1 MNYYD
6 QDYTTTKLIQ
16 LEVDAH
22 DNMQY
27 PKPMTQD
34 EVAKYCENL
43 MYPANA
49 YVDGEWVGSTEI

>member
-1 MNYYD
+1 MNYAD
-6 QDYTTTKLIQ
+6 QNYKTDKLIQ
-16 LEVDAH
+16 LEIDMH
-22 DNMQY
+22 DKITY
-27 PKPMTQD
+27 PAPMTQD